1 MADFA
6 RRAVAAEKGQ
16 GWGHGTFMAAYAE
29 NRARANDTALEAS
42 PVTGAIVDFMAS
54 RDEWSGTAAELLNGL
69 NTLVEEAMT
78 RRKGWPVDGAQLG
91 KILRRIAPNLRRVG
105 TDVQFDTP
113 ERRMLAI
120 RKGRDFAVIPDMPS
134 QEPQEDGAIGAD
146 GRDSN
151 RDSNV
156 GSDSTPPI
164 TATVHARGDEGVERL
179 LHDSNDSK
187 IHNLSNEEVLGF

>member
-91 KILRRIAPNLRRVG
+91 KILRRIAHNLRQAG
-105 TDVQFDTP
+105 TDLQPDTP
-113 ERRMLAI
+113 RRRMI
-120 RKGRDFAVIPDMPS
+120 TIKKDRNSTDNTDMPS
-134 QEPQEDGAIGAD
+134 QEPQEDGATWVD
-146 GRDSN
+146 GH
-151 RDSNV
+151 DSNV

-187 IHNLSNEEVLGF
+187 IHNLSNKEVLEF